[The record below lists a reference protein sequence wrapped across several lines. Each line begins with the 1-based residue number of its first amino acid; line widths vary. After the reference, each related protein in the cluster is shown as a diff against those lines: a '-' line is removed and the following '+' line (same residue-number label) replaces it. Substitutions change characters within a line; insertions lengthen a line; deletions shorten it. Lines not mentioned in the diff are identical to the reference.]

1 MHWRLSIKNER
12 GQTTTEF
19 ALVLPV
25 LALLLFGIIQFGIAF
40 NNYLTLTDAVRAS
53 ARKAAVSRLSQNRI
67 GDTRAEFEA
76 AATNLNPVPVPDV
89 TSTWEPGSK
98 VTVSASFPYEIQL
111 LGLVVLN
118 GDLKSQTTERVE

>member
-1 MHWRLSIKNER
+1 M
-12 GQTTTEF
+12 TEF

-67 GDTRAEFEA
+67 GDTVAEFDA
-76 AATNLNPVPVPDV
+76 AATNLDPVPAPDV
-89 TSTWEPGSK
+89 TSTWEPGSE
-98 VTVSASFPYEIQL
+98 VTVSASFPYQIQL
-111 LGLVVLN
+111 LGMVVLN
-118 GDLKSQTTERVE
+118 GNLKSQTTERVE